1 MSELP
6 SADEAFGPAT
16 PPAETSPT
24 PKKGVAAT
32 SPDGTITVSTGAAVL
47 PTADEAFGPSQT
59 SPSSGMLA
67 SLRGMDEK
75 YLGGMGR
82 QAVLAARA
90 IPDAAVGLA
99 AMPADAVT
107 SAVDYTK
114 ERMNGRPFS
123 WQDLN
128 PFSQKGGYA
137 DPNLPSNQ
145 INSALNQVL
154 PQPENTYEKIAHG
167 VESFAAGAKMP
178 VPGSIGNTAAS
189 LAPEARAGAPSQ
201 YGISLAGGAVNPTG
215 LRPGDTQKAADIV
228 KNRLLKDYTP
238 WDQAAQSVKDLNEQG
253 IPWRLANSGPN
264 TRSTAEVLAQ
274 KPGGAATTME
284 RDLSGIVADTKPR
297 VANQTRDA
305 LAAEGDVG
313 SASDMLSRIRTQN
326 AKKNYETVRQD
337 STPVLDPEIW
347 KILEN
352 PEVAKIYQQAGN
364 SNLRARSML
373 NTAGVESPPFADI
386 YAPRVKPAGEPQF
399 PNQEPGVI
407 DTSKMREPPEPARPN
422 EPNAPANPADQE
434 TEWVRTGQAP
444 DVRSLDNL
452 QQLMNKQI
460 TNLYTAARNGQ
471 GGAGNEAE
479 ALKML
484 RNQLK
489 TRLEDVSP
497 AYKKA
502 SATYGDDTEIMEA
515 LERGRKGGTDSFFN
529 LSPAQASKYVN
540 RLSEPGQAA
549 LRMGVADRLLSAA
562 EMSGRNTNLAA
573 DILGGERKSE
583 LIKTLFGGD
592 EEKFSLF
599 RQALEK
605 ESQVFKDANQQ
616 RMGSQTFRRMEA
628 AGDFSDVSKGA
639 ETAGKVF
646 TIGSQLSHHW
656 AGAAVHGLIKL
667 MQRSN
672 WNPSVASQ
680 AAKILSS
687 KDPQSAVDGLLSMEQ
702 AITGGV
708 QTNVQKAVTQGAK
721 GFMGDN
727 TGDRLKDKYGVMQ

>member
-1 MSELP
+1 MSD
-6 SADEAFGPAT
+6 ADEFADFKPAPGSAAAGKDEFGDFKPAD
-16 PPAETSPT
+16 AQS
-24 PKKGVAAT
+24 AT
-32 SPDGTITVSTGAAVL
+32 SQQPPST
-47 PTADEAFGPSQT
+47 
-59 SPSSGMLA
+59 GMLA

-82 QAVLAARA
+82 QAVLAARSV
-90 IPDAAVGLA
+90 PDAAVGLA
-99 AMPADAVT
+99 SMPADAIT
-107 SAVDYTK
+107 GAVDYTK

-145 INSALNQVL
+145 INSTLNQVL
-154 PQPENTYEKIAHG
+154 PHPENTTEKIAHG
-167 VESFAAGAKMP
+167 VETFLAGAKMP
-178 VPGSIGNTAAS
+178 VPGSVGVSTLAGLDAAGSALRGGETAAS
-189 LAPEARAGAPSQ
+189 LAPEARAAAPSQ
-201 YGISLAGGAVNPTG
+201 YGVSLAGGAVNPSG
-215 LRPGDTQKAADIV
+215 LRPGDTQRATDIV
-228 KNRLLKDYTP
+228 KNRLLQDYTP
-238 WDQAAQSVKDLNEQG
+238 WDTAAQNVKDLNEQG

-313 SASDMLSRIRTQN
+313 SASDMLSRIRTKN
-326 AKKNYETVRQD
+326 AKENYEAVRQD

-352 PEVAKIYQQAGN
+352 PEVAKIYQQAAG
-364 SNLRARSML
+364 SNTRARSML

-407 DTSKMREPPEPARPN
+407 DTSKMREPPEPPRAN

-452 QQLMNKQI
+452 QQLMNRQI
-460 TNLYTAARNGQ
+460 SSLYTQAKNGV

-484 RNQLK
+484 RGQLK
-489 TRLEDVSP
+489 DRLEQVSP

-502 SATYGDDTEIMEA
+502 SSSYGDDTEIMEA
-515 LERGRKGGTDSFFN
+515 MERGRKGGADSFFN

-540 RLSEPGQAA
+540 GLSEPGQAA

-583 LIKTLFGGD
+583 LIRTLFGGD
-592 EEKFSLF
+592 EEKFGLF
-599 RQALEK
+599 KQALEK
-605 ESQVFKDANQQ
+605 ESQVFKDANVQ

-639 ETAGKVF
+639 ETAGKIVS
-646 TIGSQLSHHW
+646 IGSQLHHGW
-656 AGAAVHGLIKL
+656 AGAATHGLIKL
-667 MQRSN
+667 MQRST

-680 AAKILSS
+680 TAKILSS